1 MCEHSLTCNEKI
13 DLFLSLFAGLKN
25 VYGTYDI
32 RTGRVRQVKAV
43 VDNDVIAAHLWSS
56 RPYGV
61 YLLVKDKTRA
71 IVADF
76 DTPDLA
82 PVTKFSAHAQRLGIP
97 VYIERSKSKGHHIW
111 IFFDHPVPAS
121 KARLVVHYI
130 LNQIDLEATEVFP
143 KRDRLDEKVSYGN
156 FIYAPLFAPSV
167 KNKRTIFVDPD
178 IGYRPYKDQWQILY
192 HLKKSSESKLDD
204 IIEKRGL
211 RITANRFLRTPRTDR
226 TTRAASLPTCLQRML
241 SQGVSQYQRLA
252 CFRLAIGLKRVGL
265 PFDATIGALDS
276 WARKNTP
283 ADNKRIIT
291 ESEIISQTRSA
302 YSHDYRSIGCE
313 CPSVMPYCDPDCP
326 VRKNRT

>member
-32 RTGRVRQVKAV
+32 RTGKVRQIKAV

-76 DTPDLA
+76 DTPDLT
-82 PVTKFSAHAQRLGIP
+82 PVTKFSTQAQRLGIP
-97 VYIERSKSKGHHIW
+97 VHIERSKSKGHHLW
-111 IFFDHPVPAS
+111 IFFDHPVPAG
-121 KARLVVHYI
+121 KARLVVLYI
-130 LNQIDLEATEVFP
+130 LNQIGWGATEVFP

-156 FIYAPLFAPSV
+156 FIHAPLFALSA
-167 KNKRTIFVDPD
+167 KNNRTVFVDPD
-178 IGYRPYKDQWQILY
+178 IGYRPYRDQWQFLY
-192 HLKKSSESKLDD
+192 HLKKSSESRLDD

-211 RITANRFLRTPRTDR
+211 RIAASRFSRTPRTDR
-226 TTRAASLPTCLQRML
+226 AYPTASLPTCLQRML

-252 CFRLAIGLKRVGL
+252 CFRLAINLKRVGL
-265 PFDATIGALDS
+265 PFDVAVGALNN
-276 WARKNTP
+276 WAKKIHPLTINELSPNRRSSPRP
-283 ADNKRIIT
+283 AVLILMIIAV
-291 ESEIISQTRSA
+291 SA
-302 YSHDYRSIGCE
+302 ANALR
-313 CPSVMPYCDPDCP
+313 
-326 VRKNRT
+326 